1 MLRDSIFECKD
12 NRIDNT
18 KGRRMHKKVYILIL
32 ISLFSFPIIGQELK
46 DSQSRLDAGED
57 LKMLYR
63 NESTFALYAHS
74 GGGIGLAYRRG
85 YHVHGTRKR
94 MLEVEVQN
102 FKHPKE
108 IKSVNSYYDNS
119 KGFIYGKL
127 NSFLLIRPGIGF
139 QNILFEKQEKKNV
152 EIRFSYFVGATIAFA
167 KPVYLE
173 IIVPT
178 ADPGFNTISQER
190 YDPNKHF
197 PSDIYGKAPF
207 FRGFDQMRIIP
218 GGYGKIALSFEYGK
232 RYNVIKAIET
242 GATLDVYPT
251 HLPMMAFAPKQQVFA
266 TLYLKVVWGKKWF

>member
-1 MLRDSIFECKD
+1 MRKNNYLF
-12 NRIDNT
+12 
-18 KGRRMHKKVYILIL
+18 ILF
-32 ISLFSFPIIGQELK
+32 SLFSLSVFGQDLK
-46 DSQSRLDAGED
+46 DDQTRLDNGED
-57 LKMLYR
+57 LKVLYR
-63 NESTFALYAHS
+63 NESSFGLFAHS
-74 GGGIGLAYRRG
+74 GGGIGIAYRRG

-94 MLEVEVQN
+94 MLELEAQN

-152 EIRFSYFVGATIAFA
+152 EIRFSYFVGATLAFA

-173 IIVPT
+173 IIVENPPD
-178 ADPGFNTISQER
+178 APSISQEK
-190 YDPNKHF
+190 YDPDKHF

-207 FRGFDQMRIIP
+207 FRGVEETRLIP

-266 TLYLKVVWGKKWF
+266 TLYLKMVWGKKWF